1 MQHLIIKIEQLI
13 KNKWRDDAME
23 NSKTESVNSYEN
35 YREEDRLSANHARK
49 FGVYYNDKN
58 IR

>member
-1 MQHLIIKIEQLI
+1 
-13 KNKWRDDAME
+13 ME
-23 NSKTESVNSYEN
+23 RRCNGNSKTESVNSYEN

>member
-1 MQHLIIKIEQLI
+1 
-13 KNKWRDDAME
+13 ME
-23 NSKTESVNSYEN
+23 NSKTEYVTSYEN
-35 YREEDRLSANHARK
+35 YKEEYSLSANHARK